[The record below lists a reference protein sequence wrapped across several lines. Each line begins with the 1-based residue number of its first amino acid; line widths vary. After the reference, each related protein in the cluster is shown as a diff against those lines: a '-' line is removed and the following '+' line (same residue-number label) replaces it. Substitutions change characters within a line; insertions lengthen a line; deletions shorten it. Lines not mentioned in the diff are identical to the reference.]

1 MQHTLGN
8 QLTGRCSALALF
20 FPLFFLQGC
29 GGTEEKLPQ
38 RTAVSGIVTFDGE
51 PVEGASITFRP
62 VEESGQTA
70 NGRTNDEGQFQMGTF
85 EGTDGVVAG
94 DYIVMISKI
103 KSKSIAKVLPEDDP
117 NYDPDPQ
124 PEPPPEN
131 LLPEKYSQAETSGLT
146 VTVLKGEEITDL
158 KYELSE

>member
-1 MQHTLGN
+1 MQHIQRN
-8 QLTGRCSALALF
+8 QLIAIYSALSLF

-29 GGTEEKLPQ
+29 GGTEDKRPQ

-51 PVEGASITFRP
+51 PIEGASITFRP

-70 NGRTNDEGQFQMGTF
+70 NGRSNEEGQFQMGTF

-103 KSKSIAKVLPEDDP
+103 KSTSSPEVLPEDDP

-131 LLPEKYSQAETSGLT
+131 LLPEKYSNAETSGLT
-146 VTVLKGEEITDL
+146 VTVLKGEPITDL
-158 KYELSE
+158 KFELSE

>member
-1 MQHTLGN
+1 MQHTQRN
-8 QLTGRCSALALF
+8 QLITVYSALALF
-20 FPLFFLQGC
+20 FPLFFLLGC
-29 GGTEEKLPQ
+29 GSTEDKRPQ

-51 PVEGASITFRP
+51 PIEGASITFRP

-70 NGRTNDEGQFQMGTF
+70 NGRSNEEGQFQMGTF

-103 KSKSIAKVLPEDDP
+103 KSTSSPEVLPEDDP

-131 LLPEKYSQAETSGLT
+131 LLPEKYSNAETSGLT
-146 VTVLKGEEITDL
+146 VTVLKGEAITDL
-158 KYELSE
+158 KFELSE